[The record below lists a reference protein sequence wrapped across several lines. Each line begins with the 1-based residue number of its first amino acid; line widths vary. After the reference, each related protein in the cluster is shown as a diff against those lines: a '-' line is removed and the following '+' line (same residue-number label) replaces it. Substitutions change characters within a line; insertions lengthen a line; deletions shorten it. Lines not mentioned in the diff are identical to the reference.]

1 MYRPS
6 FSVTAL
12 TLVILSVLGFVAVSQ
27 RYRLPLQP
35 VNSLG
40 DNTAAYLRQGAHQP
54 VKWLSLGDDAFLQ
67 ARRKGLPMLMVIG
80 TPWSAIG
87 RQVDQQFFMEPEI
100 AGFLNRTFIC
110 VRVDGSESPEWLG
123 CLFPLSRAKMGI
135 IPEFQ
140 MWVLGPQGRTMQLF
154 ARDARTPELEPETL
168 RRQLRALVG
177 QWAANQLTIPIGSIQ
192 QEDRTMIRDANPA
205 FTVDFTSI
213 ADTLRQSQLN
223 GGSGMLRSG
232 SLFLNPTVWSFQYST
247 GQGSLIDGNFDQLVY
262 SPMFD
267 AVDGGFYHASLTR
280 SPARATFDKL
290 AQENALMGQI
300 LAQRWALNGDAAD
313 AELSRMTLDF
323 IEQKLGMETGIASAQ
338 LGDEQRDH
346 RSLRNSF
353 PPRRFEELPPEI
365 RDSAWKHLGLRTEI
379 NPNLLPFFPSAED
392 VLGGETQVARQAIL
406 RYRARRP
413 MRRAE
418 NRIASVEGYTLARM
432 IDTARILGDTD
443 RLARAVARID
453 SLADFFLDSEILKV
467 ISDDR
472 PPAPG
477 LESYLGLADAYLASY
492 LATAR
497 VTDLQRGEVVLRS
510 ALKAFATG
518 RPGLFVATGDYA
530 SNAERKR
537 QSFTVVDSDVPEICD
552 GVTESSTAH
561 LMRLCHD
568 YSRVMLAPDL
578 VTTAFNIRSRF
589 SAIASDIGPGAV
601 GFFGASASM
610 QDEAYFVTVGNRA
623 TDLALAISTKSP
635 FRLVVPAVG
644 TVHPEVQKRGP
655 GVYIVRGGI
664 IEGPMTVPQ
673 ATGQVS
679 PTYLIGI

>member
-12 TLVILSVLGFVAVSQ
+12 TLAILTVFGLVIVSQ
-27 RYRLPLQP
+27 RYRLPLPP

-54 VKWLSLGDDAFLQ
+54 VKWLSLDDGAFLQ
-67 ARRKGLPMLMVIG
+67 ARRKGLPMLLVIG
-80 TPWSAIG
+80 APWSAIG
-87 RQVDQQFFMEPEI
+87 RQVDKQFFMEPEI
-100 AGFLNRTFIC
+100 AGFLNRTFVC

-154 ARDARTPELEPETL
+154 ARDSSTLTLDPETL

-177 QWAANQLTIPIGSIQ
+177 QWAANQLVIPIGSVQ
-192 QEDRTMIRDANPA
+192 QDDRTVIRDADPA
-205 FTVDFTSI
+205 FNVDFAGI
-213 ADTLRQSQLN
+213 ADSLRQSQLK
-223 GGSGMLRSG
+223 GGTGMLRSG

-247 GQGSLIDGNFDQLVY
+247 GHGPLIDGNFDQLVY

-267 AVDGGFYHASLTR
+267 AVDGGFYHASLNR
-280 SPARATFDKL
+280 SPAQATFDKL

-300 LAQRWALNGDAAD
+300 LAQRWALNGEAAD
-313 AELSRMTLDF
+313 AELASMTLDF
-323 IEQKLGMETGIASAQ
+323 IEEKLGMETGIASAQ

-346 RSLRNSF
+346 RSLRNSV
-353 PPRRFEELPPEI
+353 PPRRMEEFS
-365 RDSAWKHLGLRTEI
+365 RDVHDAAWKHLGLRMEI

-392 VLGGETQVARQAIL
+392 VLGAETQVARKAIMK
-406 RYRARRP
+406 YRAHRP

-432 IDTARILGDTD
+432 IETAHILGDAD
-443 RLARAVARID
+443 RLARAVERID
-453 SLADFFLDSEILKV
+453 SLADFYLDSEILKV

-497 VTDLQRGEVVLRS
+497 VTDLQRGEAVLRS

-518 RPGLFVATGDYA
+518 RPGLFVATGENPPG
-530 SNAERKR
+530 SEGKTR
-537 QSFTVVDSDVPEICD
+537 SFTVVDSDVPEICD
-552 GVTESSTAH
+552 GITESSSAH

-568 YSRVMLAPDL
+568 YARVLVAPDL
-578 VTTAFNIRSRF
+578 ETTAYNIRSRF
-589 SAIASDIGPGAV
+589 SAIASDIGPPAV
-601 GFFGASASM
+601 GFFGTSASM
-610 QDEAYFVTVGNRA
+610 QDDTYFVTVGNRA
-623 TDLALAISTKSP
+623 TELAQAISTKSP

-644 TVHPEVQKRGP
+644 TVHSEIQKRGP
-655 GVYIVRGGI
+655 GVYVVRGGKI
-664 IEGPMTVPQ
+664 DGPMTVPQ
-673 ATGQVS
+673 ATSQVS
-679 PTYLIGI
+679 PTYVIGI